1 MTTADPVHAS
11 CAPFGFDHRTIV
23 ETSGGVSRAIQ
34 RKAVSNEQV
43 RGHVDSLLRVAHDLK
58 RASVVLINENNTR
71 TADGSGL
78 SLKQVEGAML

>member
-1 MTTADPVHAS
+1 MTTADLVRAR

-23 ETSGGVSRAIQ
+23 KTSGVVSLAIQ

-43 RGHVDSLLRVAHDLK
+43 RGHVDSLLRVAHALK
-58 RASVVLINENNTR
+58 RASVVLINENNMR

-78 SLKQVEGAML
+78 CLMQIKGAML